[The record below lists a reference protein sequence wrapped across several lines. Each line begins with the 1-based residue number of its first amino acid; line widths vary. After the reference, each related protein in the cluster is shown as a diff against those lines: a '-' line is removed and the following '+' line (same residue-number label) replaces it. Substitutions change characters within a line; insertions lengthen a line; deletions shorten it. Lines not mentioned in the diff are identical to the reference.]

1 VSVHTPTPTE
11 PDPDPR
17 LKPASR
23 PRPKPPTPTPD
34 NPDTGGKSVPPT
46 PDNPSN
52 SAIPDPTRSA
62 GLTIV
67 SRETLGEGGRERG
80 EVVLQLVF
88 RRVLLRVLQ
97 RVSLQSVSVL
107 FMFLG
112 RCLWGLCVG

>member
-80 EVVLQLVF
+80 EVFSNPKVK
-88 RRVLLRVLQ
+88 
-97 RVSLQSVSVL
+97 STE
-107 FMFLG
+107 G
-112 RCLWGLCVG
+112 H